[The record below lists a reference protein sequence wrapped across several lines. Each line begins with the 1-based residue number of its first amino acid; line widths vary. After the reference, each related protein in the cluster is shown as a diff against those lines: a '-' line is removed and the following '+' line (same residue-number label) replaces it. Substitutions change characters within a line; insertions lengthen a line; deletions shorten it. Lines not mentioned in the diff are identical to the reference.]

1 MTNKINAVEEENPEM
16 EKIPE
21 NRKRGEVGKMINKI
35 SNRLKRRSLTVQK
48 SVGVSGSQGNILNFI
63 MMESEVRPVYQ
74 KDVEEEFG
82 LRPSTASEVLKLLE
96 GQKLIRRETEESD
109 GRYKK
114 LVFTERSAS
123 IGQALRQEIEGSETL
138 LLRGISE
145 EDRETFLRIA
155 EKMLKNL
162 DSGSRR

>member
-1 MTNKINAVEEENPEM
+1 MKPE
-16 EKIPE
+16 
-21 NRKRGEVGKMINKI
+21 
-35 SNRLKRRSLTVQK
+35 
-48 SVGVSGSQGNILNFI
+48 
-63 MMESEVRPVYQ
+63 
-74 KDVEEEFG
+74 
-82 LRPSTASEVLKLLE
+82 KLLE

-109 GRYKK
+109 WRYKK

-145 EDRETFLRIA
+145 EERETFLRIA